1 MVLVKHNLSAIGGT
15 NILPLTIKT
24 HIINNTFGKPL
35 AKSNTRIYPSK
46 VVLTTD
52 SIDTK
57 ITPFNMSNY
66 KDGQSKTNYH
76 III

>member
-1 MVLVKHNLSAIGGT
+1 MKHNLSTVGGS
-15 NILPLTIKT
+15 NILPLIIKT

-52 SIDTK
+52 STDTE
-57 ITPFNMSNY
+57 IPPFNMSNY
-66 KDGQSKTNYH
+66 KDGQSKTNYY
-76 III
+76 II